1 MDRATLRDTTDREGQ
16 TVLLLRWVLIVATGY
31 LLLFHPARLQTSP
44 VIGVFLAAYL
54 GSNLVVAALLRRIGS
69 QKRLEMGIA
78 VFDAA
83 ALSVALLLTKDFS
96 TDFFLLYFV
105 VIFLAALTERLAFLV
120 VIAVVISLLHLYVT
134 MGTLS
139 VMAFFS
145 SGALLRVAF
154 LFVVALFFGH
164 LVERVRSAERDAE
177 EARKHE
183 KIVTDFIEEVVSSFK
198 TPLGAI
204 QAMAEIVLEPQTGSL
219 TLEQAE
225 LLRRIDANARH
236 VTRIAS
242 NLLDARRVQTN
253 RLQLHRDSADLLD
266 VVEEVLSV
274 VRTAS
279 DLKGISVEFDS
290 APALP
295 RVDVDVNQIDRV
307 VWNLLDNAIRCTPAG
322 GEVSVSL
329 SHADRRIVLSVSDDG
344 PGIAEADL
352 PAVFDAFRR
361 IKSGRFTSSGFGLF
375 IAKAIVEAH
384 GGTIEVDSELG
395 GGATF
400 TVRLPVSRSEE
411 GQTTRSSPQQP
422 VG

>member
-1 MDRATLRDTTDREGQ
+1 MNEATLRYRADREGQ
-16 TVLLLRWVLIVATGY
+16 TILLLRWVLIVATGY
-31 LLLFHPARLQTSP
+31 LLLFHHAHLQAPP
-44 VIGVFLAAYL
+44 VISAFLAAYL
-54 GSNLVVAALLRRIGS
+54 ASNLVVAGLLRRMRS
-69 QKRLEMGIA
+69 HKRLEMGIA

-83 ALSVALLLTKDFS
+83 ALSVALFLTKDFS

-105 VIFLAALTERLAFLV
+105 VIFLAALTERLSFLV
-120 VIAVVISLLHLYVT
+120 VIAVAISLLHLSVT
-134 MGTLS
+134 MGALS
-139 VMAFFS
+139 LRAFLA
-145 SGALLRVAF
+145 SGVLLRVAF
-154 LFVVALFFGH
+154 LFVVALFFGY
-164 LVERVRSAERDAE
+164 LVERVRSAEREAE

-183 KIVTDFIEEVVSSFK
+183 KMITDFVAEVVGSFK

-204 QAMAEIVLEPQTGSL
+204 QAMAEIALEPQTQWL

-242 NLLDARRVQTN
+242 NLLDARRVQAN
-253 RLQLHRDSADLLD
+253 RLQVHPESADLLD

-279 DLKGISVEFDS
+279 DLKGISLVSES
-290 APALP
+290 ALALP
-295 RVDVDVNQIDRV
+295 RAMVDVNQIDRV

-322 GEVSVSL
+322 GEVSVWL
-329 SHADRRIVLSVSDDG
+329 GYANREIVFSVSDDG
-344 PGIAEADL
+344 PGISEADL
-352 PAVFDAFRR
+352 PIVFDAFRR

-384 GGTIEVDSELG
+384 GGTIEVESEIG

-400 TVRLPVSRSEE
+400 TVRLPVSPSAAEQSTPSCPE
-411 GQTTRSSPQQP
+411 PH
-422 VG
+422 VA